1 MVTTAAPCPR
11 SEPPA
16 SSQPAPWTPRGSSDA
31 AGAGPPPRQRRA
43 RPSCFQKRAL
53 TASPPSGTRVE
64 AVSPGG
70 REQRE
75 LVLQGVRG
83 AGASAAHRCPRR
95 RFQLPRRGQSPAPR
109 PCSAPALL
117 QRPPRPDSGVHSGV
131 PGPARR
137 CVEAPGPAGWRAGRI
152 PGLRCAGDAHS
163 PLTPDPGTKQAD
175 QVSCCTNVFHLS
187 KRKT

>member
-1 MVTTAAPCPR
+1 MTTAAPCPR

-16 SSQPAPWTPRGSSDA
+16 SSRAAPWTPRGSSDA

-43 RPSCFQKRAL
+43 RPSCFQRRVL

-83 AGASAAHRCPRR
+83 AGASAAHRRPRR

-117 QRPPRPDSGVHSGV
+117 QRPPRPGV
-131 PGPARR
+131 PGRPAVRGS
-137 CVEAPGPAGWRAGRI
+137 PGPRGMEGREDTRAETRGR
-152 PGLRCAGDAHS
+152 R
-163 PLTPDPGTKQAD
+163 PLTPDPRPRHKASRPG
-175 QVSCCTNVFHLS
+175 LLLY
-187 KRKT
+187 